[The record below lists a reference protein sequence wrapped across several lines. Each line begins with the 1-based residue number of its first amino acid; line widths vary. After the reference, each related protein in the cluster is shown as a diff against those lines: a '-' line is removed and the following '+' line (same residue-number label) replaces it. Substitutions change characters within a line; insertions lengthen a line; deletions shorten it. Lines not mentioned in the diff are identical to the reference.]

1 MPNYTVVV
9 LRPDYNTGEYS
20 STALIMH
27 TSAVNQANAGV
38 NAQISARLVDTDEYG
53 APVNGRAED
62 YAVLCVFN
70 GHVYDQSE
78 IEIGSDLANS
88 RRAQVSSLSCALC

>member
-9 LRPDYNTGEYS
+9 LKPDYCTGEYS
-20 STALIMH
+20 STALVVH
-27 TSAVNQANAGV
+27 TSAVDSANAGA
-38 NAQISARLVDTDEYG
+38 NAQISARLTDTDEHG
-53 APVNGRAED
+53 APVNGKAAD
-62 YAVLCVFN
+62 YAVLCVFS

-78 IEIGSDLANS
+78 IEVGTDLANS

>member
-20 STALIMH
+20 SIATVVH
-27 TSAVNQANAGV
+27 TSAVDQANAGV
-38 NAQISARLVDTDEYG
+38 NAQISARLTDTDEYG
-53 APVNGRAED
+53 APVNGKAAD
-62 YAVLCVFN
+62 YTILCVFS

-88 RRAQVSSLSCALC
+88 RRTQVSSLSCALC

>member
-20 STALIMH
+20 STATVVH

-38 NAQISARLVDTDEYG
+38 NAQMSARLTDTDEHG
-53 APVNGRAED
+53 APVNGKAAD
-62 YAVLCVFN
+62 YAVLCVFS

-78 IEIGSDLANS
+78 IEIGTDLANS
-88 RRAQVSSLSCALC
+88 RRAQTNSLSCVW